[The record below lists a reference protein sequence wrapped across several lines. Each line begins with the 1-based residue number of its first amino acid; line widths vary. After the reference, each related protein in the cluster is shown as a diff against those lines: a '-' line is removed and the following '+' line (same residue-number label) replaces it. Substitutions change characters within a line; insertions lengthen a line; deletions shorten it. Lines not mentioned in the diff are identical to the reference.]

1 MAGVAVMSEA
11 RSTSETRSSKG
22 AATRD
27 QILNAAA
34 RLIHVQGYQSTS
46 LDDVLRESGV
56 GKGNFYYYF
65 KSKEDLGYAIIDRI
79 TQAFVER
86 SLGPAF
92 ADTDADPVTQIHAFL
107 DRVLDAQ
114 RLRKC
119 VGGCVMGNL
128 ASELSDVHEGFR
140 LRLASIFDLWR
151 VHLAEAVSRGQ
162 ARGRLRADV
171 DASRVAQFL
180 VAGPRGLDPAQQGHQ
195 GHHGHGEMRRG
206 AEAAP
211 HALWDMS
218 MSTVHAQNGHE
229 QDTGAPRK
237 VDRDAELVERLRR
250 QEPGAPE
257 ALVETYGDRVSR
269 LAIRITGNEQDAEEV
284 VQDALWTAARKID
297 TFKGESAF
305 GSWVYRIT
313 ANAAY
318 QKLRS
323 RQGQRNEI
331 SWDAMSPGFDELG
344 QHAEPLR
351 DWSARTEEPALQ
363 TELRSLLTTAIDDL
377 PGDYKT
383 AFSSTTSRGSR
394 TRRSRRRSTSACPR

>member
-1 MAGVAVMSEA
+1 MAGGAA
-11 RSTSETRSSKG
+11 GISETRSTKG

-46 LDDVLRESGV
+46 LDDVLRESGG

-92 ADTDADPVTQIHAFL
+92 ADTDADPVTQIHGFL
-107 DRVLDAQ
+107 DRVLEAQ

-140 LRLASIFDLWR
+140 QQLAGIFDLWR

-180 VAGPRGLDPAQQGHQ
+180 VAGLEGSILLSKVAKDI
-195 GHHGHGEMRRG
+195 
-206 AEAAP
+206 
-211 HALWDMS
+211 
-218 MSTVHAQNGHE
+218 TVME
-229 QDTGAPRK
+229 RC
-237 VDRDAELVERLRR
+237 VEELKRHLT
-250 QEPGAPE
+250 
-257 ALVETYGDRVSR
+257 LYG
-269 LAIRITGNEQDAEEV
+269 T
-284 VQDALWTAARKID
+284 
-297 TFKGESAF
+297 
-305 GSWVYRIT
+305 
-313 ANAAY
+313 
-318 QKLRS
+318 
-323 RQGQRNEI
+323 
-331 SWDAMSPGFDELG
+331 
-344 QHAEPLR
+344 
-351 DWSARTEEPALQ
+351 
-363 TELRSLLTTAIDDL
+363 
-377 PGDYKT
+377 
-383 AFSSTTSRGSR
+383 
-394 TRRSRRRSTSACPR
+394 

>member
-1 MAGVAVMSEA
+1 MAGAAVMSET

-92 ADTDADPVTQIHAFL
+92 TDTDADPVTQIHAFL
-107 DRVLDAQ
+107 DRVLEAQ

-180 VAGPRGLDPAQQGHQ
+180 VAGLEGSILLSKVTKDI
-195 GHHGHGEMRRG
+195 
-206 AEAAP
+206 
-211 HALWDMS
+211 
-218 MSTVHAQNGHE
+218 TVME
-229 QDTGAPRK
+229 RC
-237 VDRDAELVERLRR
+237 VEELKRHLT
-250 QEPGAPE
+250 
-257 ALVETYGDRVSR
+257 LYG
-269 LAIRITGNEQDAEEV
+269 T
-284 VQDALWTAARKID
+284 
-297 TFKGESAF
+297 
-305 GSWVYRIT
+305 
-313 ANAAY
+313 
-318 QKLRS
+318 
-323 RQGQRNEI
+323 
-331 SWDAMSPGFDELG
+331 
-344 QHAEPLR
+344 
-351 DWSARTEEPALQ
+351 
-363 TELRSLLTTAIDDL
+363 
-377 PGDYKT
+377 
-383 AFSSTTSRGSR
+383 
-394 TRRSRRRSTSACPR
+394 

>member
-1 MAGVAVMSEA
+1 MAGAAVMSET

-92 ADTDADPVTQIHAFL
+92 ADTGADPVTQIHAFL
-107 DRVLDAQ
+107 DRVLEAQ

-180 VAGPRGLDPAQQGHQ
+180 VAGLEGSIL
-195 GHHGHGEMRRG
+195 
-206 AEAAP
+206 
-211 HALWDMS
+211 LS
-218 MSTVHAQNGHE
+218 
-229 QDTGAPRK
+229 K
-237 VDRDAELVERLRR
+237 VTKDITIMERCVEELKRHLT
-250 QEPGAPE
+250 
-257 ALVETYGDRVSR
+257 LYG
-269 LAIRITGNEQDAEEV
+269 T
-284 VQDALWTAARKID
+284 
-297 TFKGESAF
+297 
-305 GSWVYRIT
+305 
-313 ANAAY
+313 
-318 QKLRS
+318 
-323 RQGQRNEI
+323 
-331 SWDAMSPGFDELG
+331 
-344 QHAEPLR
+344 
-351 DWSARTEEPALQ
+351 
-363 TELRSLLTTAIDDL
+363 
-377 PGDYKT
+377 
-383 AFSSTTSRGSR
+383 
-394 TRRSRRRSTSACPR
+394 

>member
-1 MAGVAVMSEA
+1 MAGAAVMSET

-92 ADTDADPVTQIHAFL
+92 ADTDADPVTQIHAFF
-107 DRVLDAQ
+107 DRVLEAQ

-140 LRLASIFDLWR
+140 QRLASIFDLWR

-180 VAGPRGLDPAQQGHQ
+180 VAGLEGSILLSKVTKDI
-195 GHHGHGEMRRG
+195 
-206 AEAAP
+206 
-211 HALWDMS
+211 
-218 MSTVHAQNGHE
+218 TVME
-229 QDTGAPRK
+229 RC
-237 VDRDAELVERLRR
+237 VEELKRHLT
-250 QEPGAPE
+250 
-257 ALVETYGDRVSR
+257 LYG
-269 LAIRITGNEQDAEEV
+269 T
-284 VQDALWTAARKID
+284 
-297 TFKGESAF
+297 
-305 GSWVYRIT
+305 
-313 ANAAY
+313 
-318 QKLRS
+318 
-323 RQGQRNEI
+323 
-331 SWDAMSPGFDELG
+331 
-344 QHAEPLR
+344 
-351 DWSARTEEPALQ
+351 
-363 TELRSLLTTAIDDL
+363 
-377 PGDYKT
+377 
-383 AFSSTTSRGSR
+383 
-394 TRRSRRRSTSACPR
+394 

>member
-1 MAGVAVMSEA
+1 MAGGAAVI
-11 RSTSETRSSKG
+11 SETRSTKG

-46 LDDVLRESGV
+46 LDDVLREAGV

-92 ADTDADPVTQIHAFL
+92 ADTDADPVTQIHGFL
-107 DRVLDAQ
+107 DRVLEAQ

-140 LRLASIFDLWR
+140 QRLAGIFDLWR

-180 VAGPRGLDPAQQGHQ
+180 VAGLEGSILLSKVAKDI
-195 GHHGHGEMRRG
+195 
-206 AEAAP
+206 
-211 HALWDMS
+211 
-218 MSTVHAQNGHE
+218 TVME
-229 QDTGAPRK
+229 RC
-237 VDRDAELVERLRR
+237 VEELKRHLT
-250 QEPGAPE
+250 
-257 ALVETYGDRVSR
+257 LYG
-269 LAIRITGNEQDAEEV
+269 T
-284 VQDALWTAARKID
+284 
-297 TFKGESAF
+297 
-305 GSWVYRIT
+305 
-313 ANAAY
+313 
-318 QKLRS
+318 
-323 RQGQRNEI
+323 
-331 SWDAMSPGFDELG
+331 
-344 QHAEPLR
+344 
-351 DWSARTEEPALQ
+351 
-363 TELRSLLTTAIDDL
+363 
-377 PGDYKT
+377 
-383 AFSSTTSRGSR
+383 
-394 TRRSRRRSTSACPR
+394 